1 MLLRALPLS
10 LALIAQYTVYSIHS
24 IDNPS
29 SCVLTA
35 HMTITI
41 SLSLFNTLVSMDLRQ
56 RALLRSLT
64 LEPSLCLF
72 VPFVTQQGIVKRRV
86 LRHVSPF

>member
-1 MLLRALPLS
+1 MLRALLLS

-64 LEPSLCLF
+64 LEPSLISLF
-72 VPFVTQQGIVKRRV
+72 VPFVTHNKV
-86 LRHVSPF
+86 LLRGEC